1 MIRCVAAVCIM
12 VALPAVAMA
21 QDPEAG
27 ESVFKK
33 CAPCH
38 AVGPG
43 AKNKVGPHLNGLN
56 GRAAGAV
63 EGFKYSDAMK
73 NSGITWDQA
82 AFAEYIANPKK
93 RIPGNKMIFPGI
105 KDEIDR
111 DDLFAY
117 VEQFDAEGNA
127 K

>member
-1 MIRCVAAVCIM
+1 MRRRSLHHGRIASGCFGARPRSRKERIQEVRC
-12 VALPAVAMA
+12 L
-21 QDPEAG
+21 
-27 ESVFKK
+27 
-33 CAPCH
+33 H

-56 GRAAGAV
+56 GRAAGSV
-63 EGFKYSDAMK
+63 EGFKYSDALK
-73 NSGITWDQA
+73 NSGITWEQA
-82 AFAEYIANPKK
+82 TFAEYIANPKE
-93 RIPGNKMIFPGI
+93 RIPGNKMVFPGI

-117 VEQFDAEGNA
+117 VSQFDAEGNT

>member
-1 MIRCVAAVCIM
+1 MIRWVVVVCIM
-12 VALPAVAMA
+12 VALPAHALA

-27 ESVFKK
+27 KTIFKK
-33 CAPCH
+33 CAACH

-56 GRAAGAV
+56 GRAAGSV

-82 AFAEYIANPKK
+82 TFAEYIANPKE
-93 RIPGNKMIFPGI
+93 RIPGNKMIFAGT

-117 VEQFDAEGNA
+117 VSQFDAEGNTR
-127 K
+127 